1 MRKIFV
7 CFIIILTILVQTA
20 QADKTSDLQAY
31 PSSEYLVGLS
41 EGHGTVKTL
50 MRRAES
56 QLSKKI
62 FDKVRHVINENEEDW
77 LAYNRVREHYG
88 TVIQSSERS
97 KLKGIREYYPPK
109 APDTYFIVY
118 VKRDELK
125 QIYSDEATA
134 LSRQINNILRKAQV
148 LEDAGDL
155 SDAAKV
161 YLSTYRLYEALKEAE
176 LIQLGSEYITHPKA
190 FAKLADIA
198 GGITKSNLMLSHGEV
213 VAKVAKIAPQTI
225 IDINDVARVTAY
237 QFQQQSSDWETKV
250 KTEELTFESFNVV
263 SPSSKVFLQ
272 SLTDE
277 LEWHRSPLMRGFQ
290 PLQEEIEDEKIESEK
305 ASEGGMLQFFGG
317 YWEDGDKITLRTV
330 LRDIASGEF
339 KASAV
344 VQFSESQRR
353 DKDISLKPDNLKQ
366 FDQDWELFN
375 PIEKILIEETPQVEE
390 TQETETSEISPEESL
405 VNPKVFADDG
415 LTVEIAT
422 DRGTGPVIYTEGET
436 MTVFARANQ
445 ESYIRLIYILADGKR
460 TLLLKNYHIS
470 AEKVNQ
476 SLEIGKFV
484 CTPPFGAEQLHV
496 YVKQEPF
503 PNFAQGETYEKGGY
517 VYITPTRG
525 FQPFKPQPE
534 GSAHI
539 SITTLP
545 K

>member
-7 CFIIILTILVQTA
+7 YFAIILTIIVHTA
-20 QADKTSDLQAY
+20 YADKNSDLQAY

-41 EGHGTVKTL
+41 EGPGTVETL
-50 MRRAES
+50 MRQAES

-62 FDKVRHVINENEEDW
+62 FDKVTHIINENEENW

-88 TVIQSSERS
+88 TVIQSSARS
-97 KLKGIREYYPPK
+97 KLKGIREYYPPT

-125 QIYSDEATA
+125 KIYSNESAD
-134 LSRQINNILRKAQV
+134 LRQEINDILRKAQV
-148 LEDAGDL
+148 IEDAGDL

-161 YLSTYRLYEALKEAE
+161 YLSAYPLYEALKEAE
-176 LIQLGSEYITHPKA
+176 LIQLGAEYKTHPKA
-190 FAKLADIA
+190 FAKLADTA
-198 GGITKSNLMLSHGEV
+198 GGITKSNLIMSHGEV
-213 VAKVAKIAPQTI
+213 IAKVSKIAPQTI
-225 IDINDVARVTAY
+225 IDITDVAHITAY
-237 QFQQQSSDWETKV
+237 QFQQQNSGWEAQV

-263 SPSSKVFLQ
+263 SPSSKIFLD

-277 LEWHRSPLMRGFQ
+277 LKWHRSAPMRGFQ
-290 PLQEEIEDEKIESEK
+290 PLHEKVEIEKTESEIV
-305 ASEGGMLQFFGG
+305 SEGGALQFFGG

-353 DKDISLKPDNLKQ
+353 DKDISLKPDNLEQ

-375 PIEKILIEETPQVEE
+375 PVEETLIEDTPQVEKA
-390 TQETETSEISPEESL
+390 QETTEISPETSL
-405 VNPKVFADDG
+405 VKPKVFANDG
-415 LTVEIAT
+415 LTVEITT
-422 DRGTGPVIYTEGET
+422 DRGPGPVVYTKGET

-496 YVKQEPF
+496 YVKREPF
-503 PNFAQGETYEKGGY
+503 PDFAQGETYKENGY
-517 VYITPTRG
+517 VYLTSTRG
-525 FQPFKPQPE
+525 FQPFKPKPE

-545 K
+545 E